1 MRFQNETDVVA
12 CKGVAIYS
20 CLPVFFPVLAEASQS
35 VGDRS
40 SLVTDS
46 HPLFSS
52 DETLRSDADVQIID
66 RRHHVS
72 MGEPNAWHSEA
83 NLTIT

>member
-1 MRFQNETDVVA
+1 MRFQNVTDDLLTKA
-12 CKGVAIYS
+12 SQFIAAS
-20 CLPVFFPVLAEASQS
+20 QFFLAQASQS

-40 SLVTDS
+40 SLVADS
-46 HPLFSS
+46 RLLFSS

-72 MGEPNAWHSEA
+72 MG
-83 NLTIT
+83 

>member
-1 MRFQNETDVVA
+1 MRSQNVTDVVA
-12 CKGVAIYS
+12 YKGVAIYS
-20 CLPVFFPVLAEASQS
+20 RASQFLLVQASQS

-72 MGEPNAWHSEA
+72 MG
-83 NLTIT
+83 

>member
-46 HPLFSS
+46 HPLFTS
-52 DETLRSDADVQIID
+52 DETRL
-66 RRHHVS
+66 
-72 MGEPNAWHSEA
+72 SE
-83 NLTIT
+83 TMQMFKSSIGVTM